1 MYIFK
6 SIMSHVIINLRYA
19 EEREQLTLST
29 VLQKGRKNDKFD
41 AKIFSEQKGPCRQLR
56 TFNEEVNFITFMA
69 HRKLLRCYGY
79 STQHVCLL
87 FVQQFTFQFF
97 SLKIIFSF

>member
-1 MYIFK
+1 
-6 SIMSHVIINLRYA
+6 
-19 EEREQLTLST
+19 
-29 VLQKGRKNDKFD
+29 
-41 AKIFSEQKGPCRQLR
+41 LR